1 MYRTGA
7 EQAGVWEFFMRKIV
21 PRNWL
26 HPHVYSWARE
36 AFKVWQLEC
45 LNHGENIPGKIAEI
59 LHFGAISDHQ
69 NSNFLQPWWKYSR
82 ENSWNPSFW
91 SHFRPSKF
99 KILWLKSFI
108 LEKLQMIKIKN
119 FLQPWWNYSQKNSW
133 NPSFWNNFRSSKFK
147 ILFNHSENILERN
160 LAEILLLW
168 GNQTA
173 TRNIH
178 NSVPSFQFLHAGG

>member
-69 NSNFLQPWWKYSR
+69 NSKFYG
-82 ENSWNPSFW
+82 WNPSFW
-91 SHFRPSKF
+91 
-99 KILWLKSFI
+99 
-108 LEKLQMIKIKN
+108 KN
-119 FLQPWWNYSQKNSW
+119 FRW
-133 NPSFWNNFRSSKFK
+133 SKLK
-147 ILFNHSENILERN
+147 IFFNHGEIILRKI
-160 LAEILLLW
+160 AEILHS
-168 GNQTA
+168 GTISDHQ
-173 TRNIH
+173 
-178 NSVPSFQFLHAGG
+178 NSKFCSTIVKIFLKEI